1 MIFFQV
7 ALKYPMVFFI
17 RFFFA
22 VLVWT
27 FASQPALAQSTFEFP
42 QGKIELISDKNQ
54 LALYFQT
61 IPEWHTYWKNSGDS
75 GAAPILE
82 FVDNNFTPLPY
93 QWSFPQ
99 RIAIEGIVNF
109 GYDSESLL
117 LIPIQISGE
126 NPTGQI
132 NLEVLVCKVECIP
145 YLTTL
150 TIPQQIQPARI
161 LELQQKFQFPQE
173 APTTA
178 KLTLDSLA
186 DQKATLT
193 LQISDWNFLDYDE
206 IQIFPANGENFASA
220 VPDISLD
227 GSELQ
232 VTFGSTAT
240 STQGLESN
248 LFLFGFFKD
257 QKLITSFEIPISH
270 SAPPALLFTF
280 LAALLG
286 GLILNLMPCVFP
298 VLSIKALSLLKQGTS
313 PQLAR
318 RQGWL
323 YTLGVCLSFLIL
335 GLILLIL
342 RMTGEQVGWGFQ
354 MQNPWIV
361 ASLAMLFFWIS
372 LNFLGTYEV
381 DLTFQFENSKKKS
394 PVLDSF
400 WSGVLATLV
409 ATPCTAPFMGTA
421 LGASLALPAVGSLGI
436 FLCLGIGMALPFL
449 ILGYFPKLTAMLPRP
464 GAWMETF
471 RNFLAFPMLLT
482 VLWLLWVLSLQAG
495 SSSLLYLI
503 FVSIFIAFVIWSSQ
517 KIRSER
523 FKKLLLGSGFAIS
536 LLATYWLPIEKT
548 QIPTNGN
555 GQLWQSFD
563 SQKIQSDLAEGRSV
577 FIDFTAAWCITCQVN
592 KKVVLRTAEIEKH
605 FTENKISLYSAD
617 WTDKDPLITQELAKY
632 GRNSLPLYV
641 YLKDSSSKAVILPE
655 ILTKEIVLK
664 TTQTTEEK

>member
-1 MIFFQV
+1 MIFC
-7 ALKYPMVFFI
+7 I
-17 RFFFA
+17 RFLFA
-22 VLVWT
+22 VLIW
-27 FASQPALAQSTFEFP
+27 ALPSQPAFAQSTFEFP
-42 QGKIELISDKNQ
+42 QGKIELIRDKNQ
-54 LALYFQT
+54 LAIYFQT

-82 FVDNNFTPLPY
+82 FVDHNFTPLPY
-93 QWSFPQ
+93 LWSFPQ

-109 GYDSESLL
+109 GYESESLL
-117 LIPIQISGE
+117 LIPLQGSEE

-150 TIPQQIQPARI
+150 TIPQQIQPARV
-161 LELQQKFQFPQE
+161 LELKQKFQFPQD
-173 APTTA
+173 APTSA
-178 KLTLDSLA
+178 KLTLDSLE
-186 DQKATLT
+186 DDKATLA

-206 IQIFPANGENFASA
+206 IQIFPANGENFASG
-220 VPDISLD
+220 VPEISLN
-227 GSELQ
+227 GNELQ
-232 VTFGSTAT
+232 MTLGSTGAG
-240 STQGLESN
+240 TQDLKGS

-257 QKLITSFEIPISH
+257 QKLVTSFEIPTSQ
-270 SAPPALLFTF
+270 SAPPPLLLTF

-313 PQLAR
+313 PQNAR

-323 YTLGVCLSFLIL
+323 YTFGVCLSFLVL

-361 ASLAMLFFWIS
+361 ASLALLFFWIS

-381 DLTFQFENSKKKS
+381 DLTFQFANSKKKS
-394 PVLDSF
+394 PALDSF

-421 LGASLALPAVGSLGI
+421 LGASLALPAISSLGI
-436 FLCLGIGMALPFL
+436 FLFLGLGMALPFL

-495 SSSLLYLI
+495 SSSILYLL
-503 FVSIFIAFVIWSSQ
+503 FVSIFIAFVIWLAQ
-517 KIRSER
+517 AIQSEQL
-523 FKKLLLGSGFAIS
+523 KKLLLMAGFAIS
-536 LLATYWLPIEKT
+536 FLATYWLPIEKT
-548 QIPTNGN
+548 Q
-555 GQLWQSFD
+555 QSSSVELWQSFD
-563 SQKIQSDLAEGRSV
+563 SQKIQSDLDEGRSV

-605 FTENKISLYSAD
+605 FVENRISLYSAD

-641 YLKDSSSKAVILPE
+641 YLKDNSSKAVLLPE
-655 ILTKEIVLK
+655 ILTKEIVLNA
-664 TTQTTEEK
+664 TQTSEEK